1 MRFNRN
7 LYKEAYKAGYKKAKF
22 LNEDTRGAEKNKGLF
37 KKIWNFLHK
46 DYYIRIIYL
55 IDNVR
60 SLGYCDW
67 NMDVNLENLKL
78 TTKQGHNIELFE
90 KDVAGVWKRNNDLI
104 IKFDDNSHVIITFY
118 KQTPVKELDVFD
130 DVKNWNWR

>member
-22 LNEDTRGAEKNKGLF
+22 LNEDTRGAEKNNGLF
-37 KKIWNFLHK
+37 KKLWNLLHK
-46 DYYIRIIYL
+46 DYYLRINYL

-67 NMDVNLENLKL
+67 NMGINLENLKL
-78 TTKQGHNIELFE
+78 TTKQGDNIELFE
-90 KDVAGVWKRNNDLI
+90 KDIAGVWKRNNDLI
-104 IKFDDNSHVIITFY
+104 IKFDDNSHVIITFF
-118 KQTPVKELDVFD
+118 KKTSVKELDIFD